1 MRAYRI
7 LQCVALIIHLLIAG
21 TAWGI
26 DEIDQPPINYSSS
39 IPNNRVSKLQER
51 LDNGELRLAYDKEK
65 GYLSDLLAALEVPIE
80 SQTLVFSKTSL
91 QRERI
96 SPRKPRAI
104 YFSDDVYVGFCQR
117 GEVLEIAAADP
128 ELGAVFYTLE
138 QKPAETPR
146 LLRQTDNCLICHSS
160 SRTEGLPGYV
170 VRSLY
175 IGRSGQPILSAGG
188 FAVDQTTPLEQ
199 RWGGWY
205 VTGQHG
211 SQTHMGNLVI
221 TGAGDPRKADN
232 SQGQNVTNLGDR
244 FDADQ
249 YLSPHSD
256 IVALMVL
263 EHQTLVQN
271 RLAKANFETRRA
283 LYYEKGINEAFGEP
297 DDNRLESTTRR
308 IQAAGD
314 SLVEAM
320 LLVDEAKLTG
330 PISGTS
336 GYAEKFSQPGPRD
349 VRGRSLRDLDLERR
363 LFKYPCS
370 CLIYSAAFDGLPQAM
385 RDYVWQ
391 RLWNVLS
398 KGEDASRFAH
408 LSSEDR
414 QAIVEILRETKAD
427 LPQYWK

>member
-1 MRAYRI
+1 MHASRI
-7 LQCVALIIHLLIAG
+7 LQCAAPVIYLLIAC
-21 TAWGI
+21 TAWAI
-26 DEIDQPPINYSSS
+26 DEIDQPPIQYGTSK
-39 IPNNRVSKLQER
+39 PDNRVSRLQKR
-51 LDNGELRLAYDKEK
+51 LDSGELRLAFDKDK
-65 GYLSDLLAALEVPIE
+65 GYLSDLLRALDVPIQ
-80 SQTLVFSKTSL
+80 SQMLVFSKTSM
-91 QRERI
+91 QRQRI

-104 YFSDDVYVGFCQR
+104 YFSDDVYVGFCQQ

-128 ELGAVFYTLE
+128 QLGAVFYTLD
-138 QKPAETPR
+138 QKQAESPR

-175 IGRSGQPILSAGG
+175 VGRSGQPILSAGG
-188 FAVDQTTPLEQ
+188 YAVDQTTPLEQ

-221 TGAGDPRKADN
+221 PGAGDPRKVDN
-232 SQGQNVTNLGDR
+232 SQGQNVTDLGDH
-244 FDADQ
+244 FDVDQ

-263 EHQTLVQN
+263 EHQTLVHN

-283 LYYEKGINEAFGEP
+283 LYYEKGMNEAFGETE
-297 DDNRLESTTRR
+297 DNRLESTTRR

-314 SLVEAM
+314 ALVEAILM
-320 LLVDEAKLTG
+320 VDEAKLSA
-330 PISGTS
+330 PIIGTS
-336 GYAEKFSQPGPRD
+336 EYAEKFSQAGPRD
-349 VRGRSLRDLDLERR
+349 ARGRSLRELDLQRR

-370 CLIYSAAFDGLPQAM
+370 YLIYSEVFDGLPQEM
-385 RDYVWQ
+385 HDYVWQ

-398 KGEDASRFAH
+398 KGEDAAKFAH

-414 QAIVEILRETKAD
+414 QAIVEILRETKPE
-427 LPQYWK
+427 LPEYWK